1 MLYYA
6 RTIVITENTKFEPD
20 WQGGRFM
27 LWNHWWNLVCEL
39 RPACART
46 RTFLWMSLCLAG
58 MTIRKDLMGVT
69 SIVRALGLEPAC
81 YDRLLDF
88 FHSPAL
94 DLDKLTHAWCALLFR
109 LDPGV
114 LRVNGRPVLVGDGI
128 KVAKAGRKMPAV
140 KKLHQQSESNNKA
153 EYIFGHSCQA
163 VAVLTQALSSVFA
176 LPLACRIHEGA
187 VFSNRDHRTL
197 LDKMILL
204 LDSLGLK
211 QPFYFV
217 ADAYYAS
224 GKIVR
229 GLLAQGNHLVTRV
242 KSNSV
247 AFFPA
252 TPLPLHRPRRK
263 GRPAKY
269 GKKIKVATL
278 LTDADRL
285 QQAPSP
291 VYGEKDVILRFRAAD
306 LLWRPVGILV
316 RFVVVLHPQRGA
328 ILLMCTDLTL
338 SPLDIIRIYGLRFK
352 IEVSFKQ
359 ALHVIGAYAYHF
371 WMAAMTPL
379 RRVSG
384 NQYLHRKSD
393 AYRDAVRRKIAAYHR
408 HIQLGLIAQGLL
420 QILSATQPKLVW
432 RSFGSWIRTIR
443 PGLAPSEQ
451 VVAIA
456 LRHTLPEFL
465 ATAAKTSILVKFIR
479 DRLDLSRTEGTSLA
493 A

>member
-1 MLYYA
+1 
-6 RTIVITENTKFEPD
+6 
-20 WQGGRFM
+20 M

-39 RPACART
+39 RSACART
-46 RTFLWMSLCLAG
+46 RTFLWMALCLAG
-58 MTIRKDLMGVT
+58 IATRKDLLGVT
-69 SIVRALGLEPAC
+69 SIVRALGLAPAC

-94 DLDKLTHAWCALLFR
+94 DLNKLTRAWGGLVFR
-109 LDPGV
+109 AHPGI

-128 KVAKAGRKMPAV
+128 KVAKAGRKMPGV
-140 KKLHQQSESNNKA
+140 KKLHQQSESNTKP

-163 VAVLTQALSSVFA
+163 IAVLTQALASVFA
-176 LPLACRIHEGA
+176 LPLACRIHEGT
-187 VFSNRDHRTL
+187 VFSNRDQRTL

-204 LDSLGLK
+204 IDSLGLK
-211 QPFYFV
+211 EPFYFV
-217 ADAYYAS
+217 ADAYYAT
-224 GKIVR
+224 GNIVR

-252 TPLPLHRPRRK
+252 TPPPPHRPRPR

-269 GKKIKVATL
+269 GKKIKVAAL
-278 LTDADRL
+278 LKETDQL
-285 QQAPSP
+285 QEAPSP
-291 VYGEKDVILRFRAAD
+291 VYGEKGVTLRFRAAD

-316 RFVVVLHPQRGA
+316 RFVVVHHPRRGA

-338 SPLDIIRIYGLRFK
+338 CPLDIIRIYGLRFK

-359 ALHVIGAYAYHF
+359 ALRVIGAYAYHF

-384 NQYLHRKSD
+384 NQYLHHKSD
-393 AYRDAVRRKIAAYHR
+393 AYRNAVRRKIAAYHR

-420 QILSATQPKLVW
+420 QILAATTPKLVW
-432 RSFGSWIRTIR
+432 RFFGSWIRTVR

-451 VVAIA
+451 VVAVA

>member
-1 MLYYA
+1 
-6 RTIVITENTKFEPD
+6 
-20 WQGGRFM
+20 M

-58 MTIRKDLMGVT
+58 MTVRKDLLGVT
-69 SIVRALGLEPAC
+69 SIMRAVGLEPAC

-88 FHSPAL
+88 FHSAAL
-94 DLDKLTHAWCALLFR
+94 DLDKLTCAWCALLFR
-109 LDPGV
+109 LDPGI

-128 KVAKAGRKMPAV
+128 KVAKAGRQMPGV
-140 KKLHQQSESNNKA
+140 KKLHQESESNNKA

-163 VAVLTQALSSVFA
+163 VALLTQALASVFA
-176 LPLACRIHEGA
+176 LPLACRIHEGT
-187 VFSNRDHRTL
+187 VFSNRDQRSL

-204 LDSLGLK
+204 LGSLGLN

-229 GLLAQGNHLVTRV
+229 GLLAHGNHLVTRV
-242 KSNSV
+242 RSNSV

-252 TPLPLHRPRRK
+252 TPTPSHRPRRK

-269 GKKIKVATL
+269 GKKIQIASL
-278 LTDADRL
+278 LKDADRF
-285 QQAPSP
+285 QEAPSP
-291 VYGEKDVILRFRAAD
+291 VYGENGVTLRFRTAD

-328 ILLMCTDLTL
+328 ILLMGTDLTL
-338 SPLDIIRIYGLRFK
+338 PALDIIRIYGLRFK

-359 ALHVIGAYAYHF
+359 AIHVIGAYAYHF
-371 WMAAMTPL
+371 WMAAMIPI

-384 NQYLHRKSD
+384 NQYLHHKSD
-393 AYRDAVRRKIAAYHR
+393 AYRNAVRRKIAAYHR

-420 QILSATQPKLVW
+420 QFLSATQPKLVW
-432 RSFGSWIRTIR
+432 QSFGSWIRTIR

-451 VVAIA
+451 VVALA
-456 LRHTLPEFL
+456 LRNTLPRFL

-479 DRLDLSRTEGTSLA
+479 ERLDLSRTEGTSLA

>member
-1 MLYYA
+1 
-6 RTIVITENTKFEPD
+6 
-20 WQGGRFM
+20 M
-27 LWNHWWNLVCEL
+27 LWNHWWKLVCEL
-39 RPACART
+39 RCACART
-46 RTFLWMSLCLAG
+46 RTFLWMALCLAG
-58 MTIRKDLMGVT
+58 MTTRKDLAGVS
-69 SIVRALGLEPAC
+69 SIVRALGLHKAC
-81 YDRLLDF
+81 YYRLLDL

-94 DLDKLTHAWCALLFR
+94 NLDKLTRAWCALVFR
-109 LDPGV
+109 LHPSI

-128 KVAKAGRKMPAV
+128 KVAKSGRKMPGV
-140 KKLHQQSESNNKA
+140 KKLHQESESNTKP

-163 VAVLTQALSSVFA
+163 IAVLTQALASVFA
-176 LPLACRIHEGA
+176 LPLACRIHEGL

-204 LDSLGLK
+204 IDSLGLK
-211 QPFYFV
+211 ERFYFV
-217 ADAYYAS
+217 ADAYYAT
-224 GKIVR
+224 GNIVR

-252 TPLPLHRPRRK
+252 TPPPPNRRRPK

-269 GKKIKVATL
+269 GKKIKVAAL
-278 LTDADRL
+278 LKENALL
-285 QQAPSP
+285 QEAPSP
-291 VYGEKDVILRFRAAD
+291 VYGEKGVTIRFRAAD

-316 RFVVVLHPQRGA
+316 RFVVVHHPRRGA

-338 SPLDIIRIYGLRFK
+338 PPLDIIRIYGLRFK

-359 ALHVIGAYAYHF
+359 ALRVIGAYAYHF
-371 WMAAMTPL
+371 WMAAMTRL

-384 NQYLHRKSD
+384 NQYLHHKSD
-393 AYRDAVRRKIAAYHR
+393 AYRKAVRRKIAAYHR

-420 QILSATQPKLVW
+420 QILSATKPKLVW
-432 RSFGSWIRTIR
+432 RFFGSWLRTVR

-451 VVAIA
+451 VVAVA
-456 LRHTLPEFL
+456 LRNTIPEFL

-479 DRLDLSRTEGTSLA
+479 DRLDLSRAEGTSMVA
-493 A
+493 

>member
-1 MLYYA
+1 
-6 RTIVITENTKFEPD
+6 
-20 WQGGRFM
+20 M

-39 RPACART
+39 RPACARS

-58 MTIRKDLMGVT
+58 MTARKDLQGVT
-69 SIVRALGLEPAC
+69 SIVRSLGLNPAC

-88 FHSPAL
+88 FHSSAL
-94 DLDKLTHAWCALLFR
+94 DLDKLTCAWCALVFR
-109 LDPGV
+109 LDSGI

-187 VFSNRDHRTL
+187 VFSNRDQRTL

-204 LDSLGLK
+204 LDSLGLQ

-217 ADAYYAS
+217 ADAYYSS

-247 AFFPA
+247 AFLPA
-252 TPLPLHRPRRK
+252 TPPPKNRPRPK

-269 GKKIKVATL
+269 GKKIRVAAL
-278 LTDADRL
+278 LKDADQLRE
-285 QQAPSP
+285 APSP
-291 VYGEKDVILRFRAAD
+291 VYGEKDVIIRFRTAD

-328 ILLMCTDLTL
+328 ILLMCTDLTM
-338 SPLDIIRIYGLRFK
+338 SPLDIIRLYGLRFK

-359 ALHVIGAYAYHF
+359 ALRVIGAYAYHF

-384 NQYLHRKSD
+384 NQYLHRKSAD
-393 AYRDAVRRKIAAYHR
+393 YRNAVRRKIAAYHR

-420 QILSATQPKLVW
+420 QILSAIKPNLVW
-432 RSFGSWIRTIR
+432 QSFGSWIRTIR

-456 LRHTLPEFL
+456 LRNTFPEFL
-465 ATAAKTSILVKFIR
+465 ATAAKTVILVKFLR
-479 DRLDLSRTEGTSLA
+479 DRLDLSRVEGTSLA

>member
-1 MLYYA
+1 
-6 RTIVITENTKFEPD
+6 
-20 WQGGRFM
+20 M

-39 RPACART
+39 RAACART

-58 MTIRKDLMGVT
+58 MTTRKDLLGVT

-109 LDPGV
+109 LDPGI

-128 KVAKAGRKMPAV
+128 KVAKAGRKMPGV
-140 KKLHQQSESNNKA
+140 KKLHQQSDSNSKP

-163 VAVLTQALSSVFA
+163 VALLTQALSSVFA
-176 LPLACRIHEGA
+176 VPLACRIHEGT
-187 VFSNRDHRTL
+187 VFSNRDQRTL

-252 TPLPLHRPRRK
+252 TPPPPNRPRPK

-269 GKKIKVATL
+269 GKKVKVATL
-278 LTDADRL
+278 LKQTDQL
-285 QQAPSP
+285 QNAPSP
-291 VYGEKDVILRFRAAD
+291 VYGENGVTLRFRTAD

-316 RFVVVLHPQRGA
+316 RFVVVLHPLRGA

-384 NQYLHRKSD
+384 DQYLHRKSVD
-393 AYRDAVRRKIAAYHR
+393 YRNAVRRKIAAYHR
-408 HIQLGLIAQGLL
+408 YIQLGLIAQGLL
-420 QILSATQPKLVW
+420 QILSATIPTLVW
-432 RSFGSWIRTIR
+432 QSFGSWIRTVR

-456 LRHTLPEFL
+456 LRNTLPDFL
-465 ATAAKTSILVKFIR
+465 ASTATPSILVKFIR

>member
-1 MLYYA
+1 
-6 RTIVITENTKFEPD
+6 
-20 WQGGRFM
+20 M
-27 LWNHWWNLVCEL
+27 LWIQWWNLTCQL
-39 RPACART
+39 RSACART

-58 MTIRKDLMGVT
+58 MTVRRDLLGVT

-88 FHSPAL
+88 FHSAAL
-94 DLDKLTHAWCALLFR
+94 DLNKLTRAWCALVFR
-109 LDPGV
+109 LDPGI

-128 KVAKAGRKMPAV
+128 KVAKAGRKMPGV

-176 LPLACRIHEGA
+176 LPLACRIHEGT
-187 VFSNRDHRTL
+187 VFSNRDQRTL

-204 LDSLGLK
+204 LDSLGLQ

-229 GLLAQGNHLVTRV
+229 GLLAHENHLVTRV

-252 TPLPLHRPRRK
+252 TPPPPNRPRPK

-269 GKKIKVATL
+269 GNKIKLATL
-278 LTDADRL
+278 LKDAGRL
-285 QQAPSP
+285 QEAPSP
-291 VYGEKDVILRFRAAD
+291 VYGEKAVTLRFRTAD

-338 SPLDIIRIYGLRFK
+338 PPLDVIRIYGLRFK

-359 ALHVIGAYAYHF
+359 ALHVIGAYADHF

-384 NQYLHRKSD
+384 NQHLHRKAED
-393 AYRDAVRRKIAAYHR
+393 YRNAVRRKIAAYHR

-420 QILSATQPKLVW
+420 QILSATQPKMVW
-432 RSFGSWIRTIR
+432 RSFGSWIRTVR

-456 LRHTLPEFL
+456 LRNTLPEFL
-465 ATAAKTSILVKFIR
+465 ATAVKTSILVKFIR

>member
-1 MLYYA
+1 
-6 RTIVITENTKFEPD
+6 
-20 WQGGRFM
+20 M
-27 LWNHWWNLVCEL
+27 LWRHWWNLVCEL
-39 RPACART
+39 RSACART
-46 RTFLWMSLCLAG
+46 RTFLWMALCLAG
-58 MTIRKDLMGVT
+58 MTTRKDLLGVT

-94 DLDKLTHAWCALLFR
+94 DLNKLTRAWCALVFR
-109 LDPGV
+109 LGSV
-114 LRVNGRPVLVGDGI
+114 ILRVNTMAVLVGDGI
-128 KVAKAGRKMPAV
+128 KVAKAGRKMPGV
-140 KKLHQQSESNNKA
+140 KKLHQESESNNKP

-176 LPLACRIHEGA
+176 LPLACRIHEGT

-204 LDSLGLK
+204 LDSLGLSE
-211 QPFYFV
+211 PFYFV

-229 GLLAQGNHLVTRV
+229 GLLAHKNHLVTRV

-252 TPLPLHRPRRK
+252 TPPPPHRPRRR

-269 GKKIKVATL
+269 GKKIKVAAL
-278 LTDADRL
+278 LKEEEDQL
-285 QQAPSP
+285 QEAPSP
-291 VYGEKDVILRFRAAD
+291 VYGEQGVTLRFRVAD

-338 SPLDIIRIYGLRFK
+338 APLDIIRIYGLRFK

-359 ALHVIGAYAYHF
+359 ALRCIGAYAYHF

-384 NQYLHRKSD
+384 NQYLHHKSNE
-393 AYRDAVRRKIAAYHR
+393 YRDAVRRKIAAYHR

-420 QILSATQPKLVW
+420 QILSATKPTLVW
-432 RSFGSWIRTIR
+432 QSFGSWIRTIR

-456 LRHTLPEFL
+456 LRNTLPEFL
-465 ATAAKTSILVKFIR
+465 ATPANPSILVKFIR

>member
-1 MLYYA
+1 
-6 RTIVITENTKFEPD
+6 
-20 WQGGRFM
+20 M
-27 LWNHWWNLVCEL
+27 LWMDWWNLVCDL
-39 RPACART
+39 RSACART
-46 RTFLWMSLCLAG
+46 RTFLWMALCLAG
-58 MTIRKDLMGVT
+58 MSIRKDLLGVT
-69 SIVRALGLEPAC
+69 SIVRALGLAPAC
-81 YDRLLDF
+81 YDRLLDL
-88 FHSPAL
+88 FHSPSL
-94 DLDKLTHAWCALLFR
+94 DLNKLTRAWCALVFR
-109 LDPGV
+109 AHPGI

-128 KVAKAGRKMPAV
+128 KVAKAGRKMPGV
-140 KKLHQQSESNNKA
+140 KKLHQPSESNTKP
-153 EYIFGHSCQA
+153 EFIFGHSCQA
-163 VAVLTQALSSVFA
+163 VALLVHALSSVFA
-176 LPLACRIHEGA
+176 LPLAGRIHEGT

-204 LDSLGLK
+204 LDSLGIQ

-217 ADAYYAS
+217 ADAYFAS
-224 GKIVR
+224 RNVVR
-229 GLLAQGNHLVTRV
+229 GLLAHGNHLVTRV

-252 TPLPLHRPRRK
+252 TPPPPNRPRPK

-269 GKKIKVATL
+269 GQKIQVAAL
-278 LTDADRL
+278 LQQTARL
-285 QQAPSP
+285 QEASSP
-291 VYGEKDVILRFRAAD
+291 VYGEKGVILKFRAAD

-316 RFVVVLHPQRGA
+316 RFVVVLHPLRGA

-338 SPLDIIRIYGLRFK
+338 PPLDIIRIYGLRFK

-359 ALHVIGAYAYHF
+359 ALRVLGAYAYHF

-393 AYRDAVRRKIAAYHR
+393 DYRNAVRRKIAAYHR

-420 QILSATQPKLVW
+420 QILSAMKPQLVW
-432 RSFGSWIRTIR
+432 QSFGSWIRTVR

-456 LRHTLPEFL
+456 LRNTFPEFL
-465 ATAAKTSILVKFIR
+465 ASAAKTVNLVKFLR
-479 DRLDLSRTEGTSLA
+479 DRLDLSRAEGTNLA